1 MYSGSE
7 GVEAAMSQYVY
18 DFAIFFFSGARDGAV
33 VRAALSCHQC
43 GPGSNRE
50 KTIFDVLYS
59 KQAFLDNENI
69 GLKNP
74 QNWHFFHGFGQKFK
88 ILLTFCFMLNTP
100 RKSIWCRSR

>member
-1 MYSGSE
+1 
-7 GVEAAMSQYVY
+7 MSQYFY
-18 DFAIFFFSGARDGAV
+18 DFAIFFFSGAREGAV

-69 GLKNP
+69 GLKTHKIGIFSKGVSPWFWSKNL
-74 QNWHFFHGFGQKFK
+74 KF
-88 ILLTFCFMLNTP
+88 C
-100 RKSIWCRSR
+100 

>member
-1 MYSGSE
+1 
-7 GVEAAMSQYVY
+7 MSQYVY

-69 GLKNP
+69 GLQNP

>member
-1 MYSGSE
+1 
-7 GVEAAMSQYVY
+7 MSQYFY
-18 DFAIFFFSGARDGAV
+18 DFAIFFFSGAREGAV

-69 GLKNP
+69 GLKT
-74 QNWHFFHGFGQKFK
+74 HKIGIFSKGGKMVLVKKFK
-88 ILLTFCFMLNTP
+88 IVLTFCFMLNTP